1 MKAKREFRD
10 REDVEVAVLDALVD
24 RGGEGMTVFELR
36 AAVDEDIDTLED
48 ALGRLKDDS
57 LISVERDDGRT
68 VVLPDDRV
76 VPDPSERPDDDEG
89 LFDAIRDRLGF

>member
-1 MKAKREFRD
+1 MKARREFRD

-24 RGGEGMTVFELR
+24 RGGDGMTVFELR

-48 ALGRLKDDS
+48 ALGELKDDS
-57 LISVERDDGRT
+57 LISVERDDDRT

-76 VPDPSERPDDDEG
+76 VPDPNEVPDDDEG
-89 LFDAIRDRLGF
+89 LFEAIRDRLGL